1 MPVTASSLAQLPQ
14 SSSYTSMKRVPSQ
27 SSMSSSVSSLSN
39 ALMQQPPYPAQAP
52 DHPSLPVVGN
62 MSFNPYNA
70 KQVTSS
76 EVNDTKMSNNEA
88 FLAFL

>member
-1 MPVTASSLAQLPQ
+1 
-14 SSSYTSMKRVPSQ
+14 
-27 SSMSSSVSSLSN
+27 
-39 ALMQQPPYPAQAP
+39 MQQPPYPAQAP